1 MGAAMTPGHP
11 DLRPNIPDEH
21 ILYIEVRELRKLVG
35 MQDKAD
41 KIAFDHALID
51 LQNTVD
57 IVISGVAENRNG
69 QGKKSGW
76 DEDAVL
82 YLQKKLLA

>member
-1 MGAAMTPGHP
+1 
-11 DLRPNIPDEH
+11 
-21 ILYIEVRELRKLVG
+21 

-69 QGKKSGW
+69 QGKKSG
-76 DEDAVL
+76 
-82 YLQKKLLA
+82 